1 VNGEVN
7 DHDWIVDVPEPVD
20 VPLRESREDVVT

>member
-7 DHDWIVDVPEPVD
+7 DDDWIVDVPEPVD
-20 VPLRESREDVVT
+20 VQVKESREDVVT